1 MLLHRHRHPKV
12 NWRVAAAARF
22 DGKIAGG
29 APIDCQPPGLPKPMP
44 LDEPTKPPDPRSSG
58 RFPVGRIWPLVALLA
73 IAALVFGM
81 GWHRELSIEGLMRRR
96 ALLDAFIEAHYF
108 KTLAAFIGI
117 YVVATA
123 LSVPGAALLTVAS
136 GLLFGWLVGG
146 MAAAAA
152 ATVGAAIVFLVVR
165 NALSGYVERRFG
177 PRMARLAQGF
187 QADAF
192 NYLLFLRLV
201 PVFPFF
207 LVNLAPALFGVRT
220 GTFVVTTF
228 IGILPGTFAYAFFG
242 AGLDSAFGA
251 QEMAYKACL
260 AAGTRPCELT
270 FDIRAALTPQLLLA
284 FAALGVLA
292 LLPVALRRW
301 RSTADASA

>member
-1 MLLHRHRHPKV
+1 V
-12 NWRVAAAARF
+12 
-22 DGKIAGG
+22 
-29 APIDCQPPGLPKPMP
+29 PINRQPPGLPKPMS
-44 LDEPTKPPDPRSSG
+44 LDEPTKTPDPRTSG
-58 RFPVGRIWPLVALLA
+58 RFPAGKIWPLIVLLA
-73 IAALVFGM
+73 AGALVFGM
-81 GWHRELSIEGLMRRR
+81 GWHRELSVEGLVRRR
-96 ALLDAFIEAHYF
+96 ALLDGFITTHYF
-108 KTLAAFIGI
+108 GALATFMGI
-117 YVVATA
+117 YVAAIA
-123 LSVPGAALLTVAS
+123 LSVPGGALLTIAG

-146 MAAAAA
+146 IAAAVA
-152 ATVGAAIVFLVVR
+152 ATVGATLVFLIVR

-177 PRMARLAQGF
+177 PRMAKLAQGF

-201 PVFPFF
+201 PAFPFF

-251 QEMAYKACL
+251 QENAYKACL
-260 AAGTRPCELT
+260 AAGTQPCELAL
-270 FDIRAALTPQLLLA
+270 DVRAALTPKLLLA

-292 LLPVALRRW
+292 LLPVVLRRW
-301 RSTADASA
+301 RSTGDASA